1 MTIVGFAS
9 LSRRSLLVVTST
21 TYEAATAEAT
31 AEATAADNVAAL
43 IIIDD
48 NHSGTG
54 ILSHGTTEIRRRLGK
69 ITKIL
74 SSPV

>member
-31 AEATAADNVAAL
+31 AEATADNVAAL